1 MINQAADPSATA
13 SSGRAGGVGRR
24 GCGGKPRTVAFRGR
38 EESRSRRRPVGRALA
53 TSSWGWAGARRGL
66 EPGRAGFS
74 GQGAEVAAGQPGR
87 IRQGTA
93 GAGSAVS

>member
-13 SSGRAGGVGRR
+13 SSGREGGVGRR
-24 GCGGKPRTVAFRGR
+24 GCGGEPRTVAFRGR
-38 EESRSRRRPVGRALA
+38 EESRSRRRPAGRALA
-53 TSSWGWAGARRGL
+53 TSSWGWAGRGL
-66 EPGRAGFS
+66 EPGGAGFS

-87 IRQGTA
+87 TWQGTA